1 MGRHKASWPPHPT
14 EKALYPPNRL
24 YFCLSGEI
32 GSNTDRSFYLYI
44 MYDLYIIQCFLCWI
58 VYMKS
63 AAPFHDHAYSS
74 RRCRVHNRSVYPYRR
89 INMRIYVIRTTL
101 ELLHIIMVSSSISL
115 GWTSHDLPTTQTL
128 IKVSTYSQTLDSLSR
143 TRPNSTASCCL
154 SKDCCA
160 ISALDG
166 TSPGTANK
174 NTASNSGNAARG

>member
-1 MGRHKASWPPHPT
+1 
-14 EKALYPPNRL
+14 
-24 YFCLSGEI
+24 
-32 GSNTDRSFYLYI
+32 

-115 GWTSHDLPTTQTL
+115 GWTSHDLSTTQTL
-128 IKVSTYSQTLDSLSR
+128 IKVSLRILKHWTRSLEHAQTRLPRVVFRKTAAQSPPSMVQAQVPR
-143 TRPNSTASCCL
+143 TKTRRVTRATQQEGKTGAHYWPIGIE
-154 SKDCCA
+154 KE
-160 ISALDG
+160 
-166 TSPGTANK
+166 
-174 NTASNSGNAARG
+174 RE